1 MCPGALI
8 CVSDTLS
15 RARAG
20 RVVSPAL
27 AWAERSSGP
36 RIDKEA
42 TTFGTKP
49 RSLLRRPLR
58 RPKPKAGLAR
68 VDARTKRLVQ
78 RVQPGEIAVIDHEDL
93 DGVSAEALVA
103 AGVGGVVNAARS
115 ISGRY
120 PNLGPI
126 LLLEAG
132 IPLVDTIGPLLLRK
146 VREVEQLRLDG
157 DRIYAGERLV
167 GVGIRQSP
175 ATIRG
180 SMAEAQLRLAERFE
194 SFARN
199 TVDYMQRERDLLF
212 GGSGFPSIE
221 HDLAHRPVL
230 VVVRGYNYKEDLAVL
245 RPYIRDVRP
254 VLLGV
259 DGGADALIDAG
270 YTPDLILGDMDSV
283 SDEAL
288 SFAGAVPRRWFR
300 RRPQTELILH
310 AYRDGQA
317 PGRERLEA
325 LGVPFH
331 VVEAAGTSEDA
342 AFLLAHE
349 KGAETIVAV
358 GSHGNLREFLDK
370 GREGMSSTF
379 LVRLRVGEI
388 LMDAK
393 GVSRV
398 YSSRIRTRDAVL
410 LVAAAMVAIAAVVAV
425 SPPLRL
431 YVSQLFE
438 QFRQWLFDLRE
449 LL

>member
-1 MCPGALI
+1 
-8 CVSDTLS
+8 
-15 RARAG
+15 
-20 RVVSPAL
+20 
-27 AWAERSSGP
+27 
-36 RIDKEA
+36 
-42 TTFGTKP
+42 
-49 RSLLRRPLR
+49 
-58 RPKPKAGLAR
+58 

-126 LLLEAG
+126 RLLEAG
-132 IPLVDTIGPLLLRK
+132 IPLVDGVGPLLLGK
-146 VREVEQLRLDG
+146 VHEGDQLRLDG

-167 GVGIRQSP
+167 GVGIRQST
-175 ATIRG
+175 ATV
-180 SMAEAQLRLAERFE
+180 RLAERFE

-212 GGSGFPSIE
+212 GGSGFPAIE

-245 RPYIRDVRP
+245 RPYIQDVRP

-288 SFAGAVPRRWFR
+288 SFAGAAPRRWFR

-310 AYRDGQA
+310 AYQDGHA

>member
-1 MCPGALI
+1 
-8 CVSDTLS
+8 
-15 RARAG
+15 
-20 RVVSPAL
+20 
-27 AWAERSSGP
+27 
-36 RIDKEA
+36 
-42 TTFGTKP
+42 
-49 RSLLRRPLR
+49 
-58 RPKPKAGLAR
+58 

-103 AGVGGVVNAARS
+103 AGAGGVVNAARS

-126 LLLEAG
+126 RLLDAG
-132 IPLVDTIGPLLLRK
+132 IPLVDAVGPLLLGK
-146 VREVEQLRLDG
+146 VHEGDQLRLDG
-157 DRIYAGERLV
+157 DRIYAGERLI
-167 GVGIRQSP
+167 GVGIRQST
-175 ATIRG
+175 ATVRG
-180 SMAEAQLRLAERFE
+180 SMGEAQLRLAERFE

-288 SFAGAVPRRWFR
+288 SFAGAAPRRWFR
-300 RRPQTELILH
+300 RQPQTELILH

>member
-1 MCPGALI
+1 
-8 CVSDTLS
+8 
-15 RARAG
+15 
-20 RVVSPAL
+20 
-27 AWAERSSGP
+27 
-36 RIDKEA
+36 
-42 TTFGTKP
+42 
-49 RSLLRRPLR
+49 
-58 RPKPKAGLAR
+58 

-103 AGVGGVVNAARS
+103 AGAGGVVNAARS

-126 LLLEAG
+126 RLLDAG
-132 IPLVDTIGPLLLRK
+132 IPLVDAVGPLLLGK
-146 VREVEQLRLDG
+146 VREGDQLRLDG

-167 GVGIRQSP
+167 GVGIRQST
-175 ATIRG
+175 ATVRG
-180 SMAEAQLRLAERFE
+180 SMGEAQLRLAERFE

-288 SFAGAVPRRWFR
+288 SFAGAAPRRWFR
-300 RRPQTELILH
+300 RQPQTELILH

-393 GVSRV
+393 GVSRI